1 MIGIFKSWII
11 ALLCLAI
18 LVVIVQ
24 LIIPKTNLRKYI
36 YTLIGIIT
44 VITIIS
50 PVVDM
55 LKKGNIQSSISEV
68 LSKFSNNSDTISVNS
83 DGLESQKN
91 QLIKIQFIQNL
102 KSDVMLKLA
111 EKNIVVNDINIVID
125 DDYNITKMEIKIAK
139 IDNKNASI
147 NSVSQMISYI
157 NTQYDIDYSKITVVE
172 EGE

>member
-1 MIGIFKSWII
+1 MNMIGIFKSWII

-91 QLIKIQFIQNL
+91 QLIKIQFIQNV

-125 DDYNITKMEIKIAK
+125 NDYNITKMEIKIAK

-157 NTQYDIDYSKITVVE
+157 NTQYDIDYSKI
-172 EGE
+172 